1 MESVLY
7 SPNSYISPGRELA
20 QKLLRTVQIVAE
32 AILDAQALQA
42 DLDIFLPGI
51 YVISIS
57 LAHLKTPISRTDV
70 PSLLPQLIKAVS
82 IPITKREIS
91 ISQQTLRV
99 ISAIVSQDASQAFLL
114 TKSTAVWE
122 QLVIC
127 DDFWIRWLA
136 FNILKHISYH
146 LLRDERNRIF
156 SIVRND
162 IEERLQTT
170 PLTAFV
176 DRDWK
181 DLIDTGRLEQA
192 NYGLPQ
198 VVLTQEIDADIAAS
212 GIRQLLE
219 AAPEA
224 AFSTTS
230 INGPEDFPWLY
241 RFDEWIRSS
250 ES

>member
-1 MESVLY
+1 M
-7 SPNSYISPGRELA
+7 
-20 QKLLRTVQIVAE
+20 
-32 AILDAQALQA
+32 
-42 DLDIFLPGI
+42 
-51 YVISIS
+51 
-57 LAHLKTPISRTDV
+57 
-70 PSLLPQLIKAVS
+70 
-82 IPITKREIS
+82 
-91 ISQQTLRV
+91 
-99 ISAIVSQDASQAFLL
+99 
-114 TKSTAVWE
+114 
-122 QLVIC
+122 
-127 DDFWIRWLA
+127 
-136 FNILKHISYH
+136 
-146 LLRDERNRIF
+146 
-156 SIVRND
+156 
-162 IEERLQTT
+162 QTT